1 MLKGVADLV
10 TEMGQETYDFWVFLG
25 NRLLK
30 GEKDYGGFKFA
41 DYNLDLMSVEELGEL
56 MVYRVAKSYME
67 HLKAQ
72 KVLEIDE

>member
-1 MLKGVADLV
+1 MLKNVADLV
-10 TEMGQETYDFWVFLG
+10 AEMGQETYDFWVFLG

-41 DYNLDLMSVEELGEL
+41 EYNLDLMGAEELGDL
-56 MVYRVAKSYME
+56 MVYRVAKEYVAN
-67 HLKAQ
+67 LKAQ